1 MEKMKNF
8 TEMKVEIFDD
18 PAENEAFLDW
28 LILAVLFP
36 LTMGLPPL
44 CRGVKAKA

>member
-1 MEKMKNF
+1 MEKIKNF
-8 TEMKVEIFDD
+8 REMKVEIFND

-36 LTMGLPPL
+36 LSMGLPPL
-44 CRGVKAKA
+44 CGGVKAKA